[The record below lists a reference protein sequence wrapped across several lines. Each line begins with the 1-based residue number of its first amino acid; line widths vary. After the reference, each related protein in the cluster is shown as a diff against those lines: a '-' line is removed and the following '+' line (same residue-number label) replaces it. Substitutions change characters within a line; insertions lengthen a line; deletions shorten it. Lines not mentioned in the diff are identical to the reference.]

1 MGRVRR
7 DGRQI
12 QKCNMTLVVE
22 EENRKKNP
30 NSEEAC
36 KVEDK
41 RLGSVDPP
49 SSQQDGWTPC
59 VHMPPVTGIKG
70 QEN

>member
-22 EENRKKNP
+22 EENRKKKP
-30 NSEEAC
+30 
-36 KVEDK
+36 
-41 RLGSVDPP
+41 
-49 SSQQDGWTPC
+49 
-59 VHMPPVTGIKG
+59 
-70 QEN
+70 